1 MNLVVVALSTII
13 VYTAYKFGKLSQRM
27 DDRRYRNETTI
38 QNHH

>member
-27 DDRRYRNETTI
+27 DDRRYRNDTTI
-38 QNHH
+38 